1 MNHGTTPS
9 PRGLSLPV
17 RKITSVER
25 KTLLS
30 AGSVLAALGAVVCC
44 VGSMLLLSL
53 GVTGAW
59 LGNFNALYPYRP
71 YLIGI
76 ALALLAARYLW
87 VYRKRRDCGEE
98 AKACPTS
105 FAARFDKAALWVSA
119 ALIAVAIGLPYAAPW
134 LLSAS

>member
-1 MNHGTTPS
+1 MVQNIVTAMCGFAGHA
-9 PRGLSLPV
+9 PRIPG
-17 RKITSVER
+17 IDR

-30 AGSVLAALGAVVCC
+30 GGSVLAALAASVCC
-44 VGSMLLLSL
+44 LVPLILLSL

-87 VYRKRRDCGEE
+87 VHRKRRDCGEE
-98 AKACPTS
+98 AKACPTP
-105 FAARFDKAALWVSA
+105 FAPRFDKAALWVSA

-134 LLSAS
+134 LISAS

>member
-1 MNHGTTPS
+1 MQDKAIAARDISS
-9 PRGLSLPV
+9 PA
-17 RKITSVER
+17 RKISGAGY

-44 VGSMLLLSL
+44 VGSMVLLSL

-87 VYRKRRDCGEE
+87 VYRKRRDCCEE
-98 AKACPTS
+98 AKACPTP
-105 FAARFDKAALWVSA
+105 FATRFDKAALWVSA

-134 LLSAS
+134 LISAS